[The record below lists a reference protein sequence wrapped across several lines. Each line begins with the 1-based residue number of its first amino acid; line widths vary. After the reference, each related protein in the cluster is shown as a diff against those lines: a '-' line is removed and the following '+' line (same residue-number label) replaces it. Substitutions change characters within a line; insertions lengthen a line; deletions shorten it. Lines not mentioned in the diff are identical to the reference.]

1 MNAVEISRLSKWQR
15 NYISY
20 LNCYSVIRVI
30 AQTAGLIL
38 VNIYALTDKIA
49 LYSQINV
56 WILILDSVITNVY
69 LALSLKIYLH
79 ALTLINFKN

>member
-15 NYISY
+15 SYIGH
-20 LNCYSVIRVI
+20 LNCYLIIRVI
-30 AQTAGLIL
+30 AQAGGLIL
-38 VNIYALTDKIA
+38 VNIYALTDKIS
-49 LYSQINV
+49 LYAQINV
-56 WILILDSVITNVY
+56 WILIMDSVITNVF